1 MSEVDTNSPEFKQAV
16 AEAAKAAA
24 DEATEG
30 LRNKNAEL
38 LGKLKK
44 AQKDSA
50 IDPADLEAAER
61 ERDEW
66 KDKATAAEK
75 TAKKATTDLEAE
87 RKARGDID
95 AAYSNSIRDAAL
107 AEQLAKAGVTDPV
120 LQKAAKALLGSGLQ
134 VVDENGARVV
144 KAGEVA
150 LDKHITEWAGS
161 DEGKRFV
168 TAPDHNGGG
177 SQGGRGGNSNQPQGN
192 AAGTRDE
199 AKARAEQL
207 LKQYAS
213 EE

>member
-1 MSEVDTNSPEFKQAV
+1 MSDIDTNSPEFKQAV
-16 AEAAKAAA
+16 AEAAKDAVA
-24 DEATEG
+24 EATEG

-66 KDKATAAEK
+66 KDKAIAAEK
-75 TAKKATTDLEAE
+75 AAKKAATDLETE

-134 VVDENGARVV
+134 VVDENGTRVV

-177 SQGGRGGNSNQPQGN
+177 SQGGRGNPNPSGDKLPDIGDKAGRI
-192 AAGTRDE
+192 AAIE
-199 AKARAEQL
+199 ARIAAAQE
-207 LKQYAS
+207 
-213 EE
+213 